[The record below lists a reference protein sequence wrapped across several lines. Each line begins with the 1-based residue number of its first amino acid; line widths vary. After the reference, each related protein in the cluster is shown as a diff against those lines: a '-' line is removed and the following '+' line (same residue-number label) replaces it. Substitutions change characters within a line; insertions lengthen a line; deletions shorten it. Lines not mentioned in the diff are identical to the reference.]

1 VGVKTSARLTGLQ
14 VGHRLRQCDILLLRR
29 AADELD
35 AYQEAAESA
44 STRLW
49 EERRE
54 LIAARVRL
62 SVLRE
67 AIRMGLAEVGDD
79 D

>member
-1 VGVKTSARLTGLQ
+1 MKTSARLTGLKL
-14 VGHRLRQCDILLLRR
+14 GHRLRQCDILLLRR

-44 STRLW
+44 SARLW
-49 EERRE
+49 EDKRE
-54 LIAARVRL
+54 LISARVRL

-67 AIRMGLAEVGDD
+67 AIQMGLEEAGTDD
-79 D
+79 

>member
-1 VGVKTSARLTGLQ
+1 MKTSARLTGLKL
-14 VGHRLRQCDILLLRR
+14 GHRLRQCDILLLRR

-44 STRLW
+44 SARLW

-54 LIAARVRL
+54 LISARVRL

-67 AIRMGLAEVGDD
+67 AIRMGLEEAGDD

>member
-1 VGVKTSARLTGLQ
+1 MKTSARLTGLR
-14 VGHRLRQCDILLLRR
+14 VGHRLRQCDILMLRR

-49 EERRE
+49 DERRE
-54 LIAARVRL
+54 LISARVRL
-62 SVLRE
+62 AVLRE
-67 AIRMGLAEVGDD
+67 AIQAGLDEANTDD
-79 D
+79 

>member
-1 VGVKTSARLTGLQ
+1 MKTSARLTGLKL
-14 VGHRLRQCDILLLRR
+14 GHRLRQCDILLLRR

-49 EERRE
+49 DERRQ
-54 LIAARVRL
+54 LISARVRL
-62 SVLRE
+62 AVLRE
-67 AIRMGLAEVGDD
+67 AIRMGLEEAGDD

>member
-1 VGVKTSARLTGLQ
+1 MKTSARLTGLKL
-14 VGHRLRQCDILLLRR
+14 GHRLRQCDILLLRR

-49 EERRE
+49 DERRQ
-54 LIAARVRL
+54 LISARVRL
-62 SVLRE
+62 AVLRE
-67 AIRMGLAEVGDD
+67 AIQTGLDEANTDD
-79 D
+79 

>member
-1 VGVKTSARLTGLQ
+1 MKTSARLTGLQ

-49 EERRE
+49 EERRQ
-54 LIAARVRL
+54 LISARVRL
-62 SVLRE
+62 AVLRE
-67 AIRMGLAEVGDD
+67 AIQTGLDEANTDD
-79 D
+79 